1 MSHALRSE
9 WTKLTALRGTRWSLF
24 ATVALTVL
32 LTSLVTGT
40 ASTSGCG
47 PEGCDEDLL
56 QFSLGGVYLGQFAV
70 ASLGVLAISSEFT
83 SGMIRTTF
91 TATPRRHTVLA
102 AKAVVIGASVLAVGL
117 IASTISYVVGMPLL
131 RGNGYIAANGYP
143 GVETAD
149 VVRGIAG
156 TAVYF
161 AALAL
166 FSLGFGAILRNTAAA
181 ISTVLALLWL
191 PLILINLVPMD
202 VGLKIAR
209 LCPMFA
215 GLAIQR
221 TVERAD
227 SVPIAPGA
235 GLALFCGYAVAA
247 LALGFWLV
255 GRRDA

>member
-1 MSHALRSE
+1 M
-9 WTKLTALRGTRWSLF
+9 
-24 ATVALTVL
+24 
-32 LTSLVTGT
+32 
-40 ASTSGCG
+40 
-47 PEGCDEDLL
+47 
-56 QFSLGGVYLGQFAV
+56 
-70 ASLGVLAISSEFT
+70 
-83 SGMIRTTF
+83 
-91 TATPRRHTVLA
+91 LA
-102 AKAVVIGASVLAVGL
+102 AKAVVVGVTVLVVGLVACVVSYVLA
-117 IASTISYVVGMPLL
+117 MPVL
-131 RGNGYIAANGYP
+131 RGNGYSAANGYP
-143 GVETAD
+143 GVESAD

-156 TAVYF
+156 TAVYL

-166 FSLGFGAILRNTAAA
+166 FSLGVGAILRNTAAA

-191 PLILINLVPMD
+191 PLILIILVPMD

-227 SVPIAPGA
+227 SIPIAPGA
-235 GLALFCGYAVAA
+235 GLALFCGYAVVA

>member
-1 MSHALRSE
+1 M
-9 WTKLTALRGTRWSLF
+9 
-24 ATVALTVL
+24 
-32 LTSLVTGT
+32 
-40 ASTSGCG
+40 
-47 PEGCDEDLL
+47 
-56 QFSLGGVYLGQFAV
+56 
-70 ASLGVLAISSEFT
+70 
-83 SGMIRTTF
+83 
-91 TATPRRHTVLA
+91 
-102 AKAVVIGASVLAVGL
+102 
-117 IASTISYVVGMPLL
+117 
-131 RGNGYIAANGYP
+131 
-143 GVETAD
+143 
-149 VVRGIAG
+149 VRGIAG
-156 TAVYF
+156 TAVYL

-227 SVPIAPGA
+227 SIPIAPGA
-235 GLALFCGYAVAA
+235 GLALFCGYAVVA